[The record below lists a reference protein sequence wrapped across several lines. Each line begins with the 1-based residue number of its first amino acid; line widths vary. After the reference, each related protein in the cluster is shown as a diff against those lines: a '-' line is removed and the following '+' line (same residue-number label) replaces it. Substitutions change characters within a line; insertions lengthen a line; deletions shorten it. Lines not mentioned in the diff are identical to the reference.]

1 MTVRRQVLPR
11 SLSGRTAALSL
22 AFLALSL
29 AWLVVVPIW
38 TAPLDDPRMATEGAV
53 RGALYDALQV
63 EDVGAALDQ
72 SALLREVA
80 AANPRL
86 RYHVWQATGERIR
99 EASFGAAST
108 RASAVRANELFAEV
122 GAGPSYW
129 RTTFEEPGVNGNPP
143 VRGRVTYEFN
153 NGKKTYLEFG
163 GIDEAVS
170 PKWLAQAKPIVFWWA
185 SENVLTIAA
194 GVLVI
199 ALLVL
204 ASAARSLR
212 RLTKAAQS
220 FHAGAG
226 REPLPERGVPSEV
239 APLVHAVND
248 MVVRVEATYE
258 SQELFLATAAHELRT
273 PLAILRTRLEEL
285 REVPAKAALRKD
297 VQRLATLVNEL
308 LTLLS
313 IRSRRELPDIV
324 DIVATTREAIA
335 ERVPHALGEGVEM
348 ELVSDVT
355 AFQVDGDTKLVKVA
369 VVNLLDNA
377 VSFSAPGDVL
387 SVRVTGDGRVQVRDR
402 GPGVPSCQAERIFE
416 PFAKIPPNRRG
427 HGLGLAIVK
436 AIMGLHRGRV
446 SLANGS
452 ERGAVFTLHFGAVTG
467 QP

>member
-1 MTVRRQVLPR
+1 MTTLHQRLLG
-11 SLSGRTAALSL
+11 SLSGRVVALSL
-22 AFLALSL
+22 VFLALSL

-38 TAPLDDPRMATEGAV
+38 TAPLEDPRMATEGAV
-53 RGALYDALQV
+53 RGALYDALQA
-63 EDVGAALDQ
+63 EDVGAALEQ
-72 SALLREVA
+72 STLLREVA

-86 RYHVWQATGERIR
+86 RYHVWQATGEQVR

-108 RASAVRANELFAEV
+108 RASAVYASELFAEA
-122 GAGPSYW
+122 GAGPGYW
-129 RTTFEEPGVNGNPP
+129 RTTFEEPGANGDPP
-143 VRGRVTYEFN
+143 VRGRVTYEFSD
-153 NGKKTYLEFG
+153 GKKTYLEFG
-163 GIDEAVS
+163 GIDQAVS
-170 PKWLAQAKPIVFWWA
+170 SKLLAQAKPIVFWWA
-185 SENVLTIAA
+185 SENVLAVAA

-212 RLTKAAQS
+212 GLTKAAQS
-220 FHAGAG
+220 FQAGVG
-226 REPLPERGVPSEV
+226 RVPLPEQGLPSEV

-285 REVPAKAALRKD
+285 REAPTKVALRKD

-308 LTLLS
+308 LTLIS
-313 IRSRRELPDIV
+313 IRSRRELPDTV

-335 ERVPHALGEGVEM
+335 DRVPHALGEGVEM
-348 ELVSDVT
+348 ELVNDVT
-355 AFQVDGDTKLVKVA
+355 MFQVDGDAKLVKVA

-387 SVRVTGDGRVQVRDR
+387 SVRVTGGGCVQVRDR
-402 GPGVPSCQAERIFE
+402 GPGVPRCQAEHIFE

-446 SLANGS
+446 SVVNGA

-467 QP
+467 